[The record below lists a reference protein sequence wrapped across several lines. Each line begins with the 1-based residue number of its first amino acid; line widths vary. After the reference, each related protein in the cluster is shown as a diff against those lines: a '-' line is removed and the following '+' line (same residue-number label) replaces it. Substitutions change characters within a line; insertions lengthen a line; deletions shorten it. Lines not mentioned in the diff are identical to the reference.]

1 MQQRQLQTQ
10 SQASTTVPAS
20 TQQGLAAAL
29 VADSASPKSDNAPA
43 EALVAPVMELLVMLV
58 TAVSKKMKGS
68 VLLRPVKLARALMDA
83 VQQQHGAIAEEH
95 VIVLMD
101 PKSAVGKLR

>member
-20 TQQGLAAAL
+20 TQQGLAL